1 MEDFA
6 GSPTALVADVDCTAG
21 GKDLCQTHGVEG
33 YPTIKWGNPDNMEK
47 YEGERSYEKLKE
59 FADENLG
66 PSCSPSNLE
75 LCDAEKKALIE
86 KFQKMSD
93 GKLDAK
99 IRKAEANIEKAQTDF
114 DESVKQLQADYEK
127 LQKAKED
134 TTKKIK
140 ESGLGLMKAVVAHK
154 KSGGEKTEL

>member
-1 MEDFA
+1 MEDFS

-21 GKDLCQTHGVEG
+21 GKDLCETQGVQG
-33 YPTIKWGNPDNMEK
+33 YPTIKWGSPDNMEK

-66 PSCSPSNLE
+66 PSCGPSSIE
-75 LCDAEKKALIE
+75 LCDDEKKALIE

-99 IRKAEANIEKAQTDF
+99 VRKAEANIEKAQTDF
-114 DESVKQLQADYEK
+114 DESLKQLQADYEK

-134 TTKKIK
+134 TTKKNK

-154 KSGGEKTEL
+154 KSGNEKTEL

>member
-21 GKDLCQTHGVEG
+21 GESLCSKHGVEG
-33 YPTIKWGNPDNMEK
+33 YPSIKWGSPDSLEN
-47 YEGERSYEKLKE
+47 YDGERSYDKLKE

-66 PSCSPSNLE
+66 PSCGPSNID

-99 IRKAEANIEKAQTDF
+99 IRKAEANTEKASTDF
-114 DESVKQLQADYEK
+114 DASVKKLQEDYEA
-127 LQKAKED
+127 LQKTKDD
-134 TTKKIK
+134 TVKKVK
-140 ESGLGLMKAVVAHK
+140 NSGLSLMKAVLAVK
-154 KSGGEKTEL
+154 KAEKSEL

>member
-21 GKDLCQTHGVEG
+21 GESLCSKHGVEG
-33 YPTIKWGNPDNMEK
+33 YPTIKWGSPDNLENF
-47 YEGERSYEKLKE
+47 EGERSYDKLKE

-66 PSCSPSNLE
+66 PSCSPSNIE

-99 IRKAEANIEKAQTDF
+99 IRKADANMEKAEADF
-114 DESVKQLQADYEK
+114 KDAVEKLQADYTE
-127 LQKAKED
+127 LQKTKED
-134 TTKKIK
+134 TVKKVK
-140 ESGLGLMKAVVAHK
+140 DSGLSLMKSVLAVK
-154 KSGGEKTEL
+154 KSAKSEL